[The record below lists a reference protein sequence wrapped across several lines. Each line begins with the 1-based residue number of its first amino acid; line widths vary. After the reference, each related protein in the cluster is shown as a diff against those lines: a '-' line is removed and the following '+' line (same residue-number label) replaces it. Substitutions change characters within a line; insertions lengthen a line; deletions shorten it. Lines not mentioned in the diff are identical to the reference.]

1 MSDVPSMSLTIG
13 AATLG
18 DLDDAAELFDAYRQ
32 FYGQAAAYDAGR
44 AFLQQR
50 LERGESVILIARREP
65 EAVGFVQLYPLF
77 SSVSMQRIW
86 LLNDLYVSESAR
98 RTGVGTALLDAACEH
113 GARTGGRLRLELAT
127 ATTNTAAQQV
137 YASNGWTRDDVFM
150 HFQRNM

>member
-1 MSDVPSMSLTIG
+1 M
-13 AATLG
+13 
-18 DLDDAAELFDAYRQ
+18 
-32 FYGQAAAYDAGR
+32 
-44 AFLQQR
+44 
-50 LERGESVILIARREP
+50 ILVARRGP

-113 GARTGGRLRLELAT
+113 GARTGALRLELAT
-127 ATTNTAAQQV
+127 ARTNTAAQQV